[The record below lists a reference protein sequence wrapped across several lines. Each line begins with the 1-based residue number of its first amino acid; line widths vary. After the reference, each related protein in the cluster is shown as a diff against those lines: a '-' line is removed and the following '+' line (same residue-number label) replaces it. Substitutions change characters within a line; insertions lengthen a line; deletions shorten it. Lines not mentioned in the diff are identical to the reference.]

1 MGNIGV
7 VLAGFFSI
15 GIGFYISTL
24 NLGGGRRGTINAKTK
39 IGKPS
44 FVLIAF
50 GIILMA
56 IGFLL
61 P

>member
-1 MGNIGV
+1 MGNTGV
-7 VLAGFFSI
+7 ILAGLLSI
-15 GIGFYISTL
+15 GIGFYISGL
-24 NLGGGRRGTINAKTK
+24 NLGGGRRGTVIAKTK
-39 IGKPS
+39 IGKLS

-50 GIILMA
+50 GIILIA